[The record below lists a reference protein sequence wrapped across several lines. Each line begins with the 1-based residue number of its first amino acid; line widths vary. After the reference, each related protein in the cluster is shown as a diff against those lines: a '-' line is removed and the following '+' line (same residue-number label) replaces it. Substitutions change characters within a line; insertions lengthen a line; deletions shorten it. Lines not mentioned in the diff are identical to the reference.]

1 MEFEF
6 WSDVAPKT
14 VENFKSLAKT
24 GYFDGQA
31 FHRIIKGGSFL
42 SASQHYSIWAWK
54 SSIVATYY
62 V

>member
-31 FHRIIKGGSFL
+31 FHRIIKGGSCL
-42 SASQHYSIWAWK
+42 LTSEH
-54 SSIVATYY
+54 
-62 V
+62 